1 MSTPEHGPEPVDG
14 SASTRVDQ
22 PIRPVESTH
31 AVAPTRPDEQDDV
44 RAGRAPAPPRNQS
57 ASLRRALAVLEQVR
71 DHAAAEGLSLTELA
85 DTLGLSKST
94 VLRLAQPLLDT
105 GLLSRDRRHGHF
117 RLGPGALA
125 LGQAYLAGIDLR
137 TAAAEEA
144 HRLMREAG
152 GTVHLCVPDAPHIV
166 YIDKVEN
173 ETAVRMASRIGSRA
187 PMYCTAVGKAMLAWL
202 PEDVFAQVVE
212 AGLPTVTTRTLT
224 DPGLLRTE
232 LARIRNRGYSVDDR
246 ENEPEVRC
254 VAAPIFD
261 HNDVVVGALS
271 VSGLTSRV
279 TAARVRELGPA
290 VAGAA
295 LRVSR
300 TLGATR

>member
-1 MSTPEHGPEPVDG
+1 MTSPDRASDRPEP
-14 SASTRVDQ
+14 T
-22 PIRPVESTH
+22 T
-31 AVAPTRPDEQDDV
+31 
-44 RAGRAPAPPRNQS
+44 RNQS
-57 ASLRRALAVLEQVR
+57 ASLRRALAVLEHVR
-71 DHAAAEGLSLTELA
+71 DHAGTAPGTGGLSLTAVAEALE
-85 DTLGLSKST
+85 LSKST

-105 GLLSRDRRHGHF
+105 GLLARDREHGHF

-137 TAAAEEA
+137 TAASEQA
-144 HRLMREAG
+144 HKLMREAG
-152 GTVHLCVPDAPHIV
+152 GTVHLCVPDAPYIV

-202 PEDVFAQVVE
+202 PEDVFTLVVD
-212 AGLPTVTTRTLT
+212 AGLPTVTARTLT

-232 LARIRNRGYSVDDR
+232 LARIRGRGYSVDDR

-261 HNDVVVGALS
+261 HNDIVVGALS